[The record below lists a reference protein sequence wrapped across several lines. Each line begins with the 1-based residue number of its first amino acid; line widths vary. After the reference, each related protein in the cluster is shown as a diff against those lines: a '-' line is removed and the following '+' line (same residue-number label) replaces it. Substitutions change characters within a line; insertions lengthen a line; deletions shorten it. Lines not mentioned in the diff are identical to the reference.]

1 MLLRQGLPITQGTV
15 HLFLTGGNFLVNE
28 IMMSYFMNSIEFIKI
43 GTTDTRLV
51 FFFSWF
57 KRKIVERQS
66 LQITILRGVVVCV
79 CPPGLTFCHYIKV
92 GTLNFF

>member
-1 MLLRQGLPITQGTV
+1 VLLRQGLPITQGTV

-51 FFFSWF
+51 FFFF
-57 KRKIVERQS
+57 H
-66 LQITILRGVVVCV
+66 
-79 CPPGLTFCHYIKV
+79 GLK
-92 GTLNFF
+92 GKLLNVKAFRSPF